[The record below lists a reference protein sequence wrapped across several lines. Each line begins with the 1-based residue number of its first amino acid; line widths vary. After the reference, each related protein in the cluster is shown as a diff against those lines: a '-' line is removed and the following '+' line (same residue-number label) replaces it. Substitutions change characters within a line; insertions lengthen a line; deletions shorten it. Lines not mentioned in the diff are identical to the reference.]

1 MGYSQ
6 SYNLRFANPTLA
18 GGQFTVTV
26 QAEAVGSSFDLG
38 SSNFYFTFNSSAL
51 TFSSGNML
59 NYNTGNYT
67 YSSVGITGNEVSVN
81 VGLNFGTGGDPLPT
95 SWTNLAEIV
104 FNITDETQS
113 SNLVWNVGP
122 CICYDDNYT
131 TIPGNSF
138 QDLDYS
144 LPVELSTFEAEL
156 AQNAVMLKWST
167 ASEKNN
173 QGFNLYRS
181 EQENGSYEK
190 LNGSLIPGNGTTT
203 NTNEYEFRD
212 DRIESN
218 KYYYYRLEDVDING
232 QAKQHGPINIF
243 IDPALM
249 APTEYSLDQN
259 YPNPFNPGTTISYG
273 LPEDTQ
279 VRLQV
284 FNMKGQVVATLV
296 DAFQPAGRYDLRW
309 DASTALN
316 GSSLPTGI
324 YFYKLET
331 SQYTQIKKMIYTK

>member
-1 MGYSQ
+1 
-6 SYNLRFANPTLA
+6 
-18 GGQFTVTV
+18 
-26 QAEAVGSSFDLG
+26 
-38 SSNFYFTFNSSAL
+38 
-51 TFSSGNML
+51 
-59 NYNTGNYT
+59 
-67 YSSVGITGNEVSVN
+67 
-81 VGLNFGTGGDPLPT
+81 
-95 SWTNLAEIV
+95 
-104 FNITDETQS
+104 
-113 SNLVWNVGP
+113 
-122 CICYDDNYT
+122 
-131 TIPGNSF
+131 
-138 QDLDYS
+138 
-144 LPVELSTFEAEL
+144 
-156 AQNAVMLKWST
+156 
-167 ASEKNN
+167 
-173 QGFNLYRS
+173 
-181 EQENGSYEK
+181 
-190 LNGSLIPGNGTTT
+190 
-203 NTNEYEFRD
+203 D

-273 LPEDTQ
+273 LPEDTR